1 MVTDQIEALQVRV
14 RRGIEVVDQ
23 RLLKGLRVA
32 RRRAMTL
39 LATAAAGFALA
50 LAHIFASAHGIFRSG
65 GFPARV
71 LWLLAGLAF
80 VAALA
85 ALPLSIA
92 AFLDARQLS
101 RLQGRYAHL
110 KSTLIRLIQ
119 GRFGAGPSQASQFRV
134 AGTGSSPSG
143 RATPCGQCGRFDH
156 TCSSKGLP
164 ITPA

>member
-50 LAHIFASAHGIFRSG
+50 LAHIFASAHGVFRSG

-92 AFLDARQLS
+92 AFLDSRQLS
-101 RLQGRYAHL
+101 RLQGRYAGGIDRA
-110 KSTLIRLIQ
+110 KSAEELLGFAEKVLAEARSM
-119 GRFGAGPSQASQFRV
+119 GMAP
-134 AGTGSSPSG
+134 
-143 RATPCGQCGRFDH
+143 
-156 TCSSKGLP
+156 
-164 ITPA
+164 